1 MANTLMSWYE
11 RELSFLYTEARS
23 FAEEH
28 PQLASHLGVSYDSV
42 SDPHVARL
50 LEAFALINARLSRQ
64 LAEGSTQLSSSLL
77 NIVFPMCLQSL
88 PSTSMIQIAPSKEQ
102 SQVATLP
109 SGTRFR
115 AYVNEDQF
123 CRFRTTRDMQLCPF
137 DIVDH
142 QFESRPFVLS
152 DIDYPESST
161 ALLKMELAMLDESR
175 SFSDLSPFSE
185 IIIHFQGL
193 ARHQARIYDYLL
205 RHRCHMVL
213 ANGSEQ
219 QVTLSTEQ
227 FAAVGFTGR
236 DSMITHDNSTFLDYQ
251 MMLELFAWPEL
262 FFGFRLLDIGN
273 ALRQFACQR
282 VTLLLFLEDTVDEQV
297 AALSSI
303 RYSLGCAPVINLFEH
318 IAEPVVVDH
327 RQLSYQLVPD
337 THSANTLEVQ
347 SVQKVLDIT
356 GEQPELLPPL
366 YGLKHNDTEHNRFWL
381 YHPPEADSDAC
392 GQLSVVYPE
401 LQMNKN
407 QTMVLSPHL
416 ICNNGMQV
424 LELPDNPRLECLDS
438 IALPVAAKMIMRPTA
453 RIRRKQSIK
462 NRLNLLVHLKG
473 AFTSVLQGRDPA
485 SDLRTLMYVY
495 CLHNNSVSTAWLD
508 SLVQMQPRPLVA
520 PLRISGHQCFT
531 QGIELII
538 ELDPSRLKQVSIMMF
553 VNLIDF
559 MAAGY
564 AGYHNFIEV
573 VIRLKGDS
581 GDYMRCTRRHG
592 YQINR

>member
-1 MANTLMSWYE
+1 MPNTLMSWYE
-11 RELSFLYTEARS
+11 RELSFLYTEARA

-28 PQLASHLGVSYDSV
+28 PQLASHLGVGYSSL

-50 LEAFALINARLSRQ
+50 LESFALINARLSRQ

-88 PSTSMIQIAPSKEQ
+88 PSTSIIRIAPSSDQ
-102 SQVATLP
+102 SQVAALP

-115 AYVNEDQF
+115 AYINEDQF
-123 CRFRTTRDMQLCPF
+123 CRFQTTRELQLCPF
-137 DIVDH
+137 DITES
-142 QFESRPFVLS
+142 QFELRPFTFS
-152 DIDYPESST
+152 GIDYPESST
-161 ALLKMELAMLDESR
+161 ALLKLELGMLDDSR
-175 SFSDLSPFSE
+175 SFSDLAPFSE
-185 IIIHFQGL
+185 ISIHFQGL
-193 ARHQARIYDYLL
+193 ARRQAQIYDYLF
-205 RHRCHMVL
+205 RHRCQMVL
-213 ANGSEQ
+213 VNDKGQ
-219 QVTLSTEQ
+219 QVVLSMRQ

-236 DSMITHDNSTFLDYQ
+236 DSMMTHENRIFLDYQ

-273 ALRQFACQR
+273 ALRQFSCQR
-282 VTLLLFLEDTVDEQV
+282 VTLLVFLEDIAEEQV
-297 AALSSI
+297 PVLGSVH
-303 RYSLGCAPVINLFEH
+303 YSLGCAPVINLFEH

-356 GEQPELLPPL
+356 GEQPELLPPI
-366 YGLKHNDTEHNRFWL
+366 YGLKHNDTDHDRFWL
-381 YHPPEADSDAC
+381 YHPPETEADVC
-392 GQLSVVYPE
+392 GQLSVVFPN

-407 QTMVLSPHL
+407 QAMVLSPHL

-438 IALPVAAKMIMRPTA
+438 IALPTDAKMLIRPTA
-453 RIRRKQSIK
+453 RIRRKHNIK

-473 AFTSVLQGRDPA
+473 AFTSVLQGSDPA

-495 CLHNNSVSTAWLD
+495 CLRNNPVSTAWLD
-508 SLVQMQPRPLVA
+508 SLVQIQPRPLVA
-520 PLRISGHQCFT
+520 PLRIGGHRCFT

-559 MAAGY
+559 LVAGY
-564 AGYHNFIEV
+564 TGYHSFIEV
-573 VIRLKGDS
+573 IIRLKGDS

>member
-1 MANTLMSWYE
+1 MPNTLMSWYE
-11 RELSFLYTEARS
+11 RELSFLYTEARA

-28 PQLASHLGVSYDSV
+28 PQLGSHLGIGYNSV

-50 LEAFALINARLSRQ
+50 LESFALINARLSRQ
-64 LAEGSTQLSSSLL
+64 LAEGSTQLSNSLL
-77 NIVFPMCLQSL
+77 KIVYPMCLQSL
-88 PSTSMIQIAPSKEQ
+88 PSTSMIRIAPSRDQ
-102 SQVATLP
+102 SQVAALP

-115 AYVNEDQF
+115 AYINEDQF
-123 CRFRTTRDMQLCPF
+123 CQFQTTRELQLCPF
-137 DIVDH
+137 DIMES
-142 QFESRPFVLS
+142 QFELRPFS
-152 DIDYPESST
+152 FSGIDYPESST
-161 ALLKMELAMLDESR
+161 ALLKLELGMLDDSR
-175 SFSDLSPFSE
+175 RFSDLAPFSE
-185 IIIHFQGL
+185 ISIHLQGL
-193 ARHQARIYDYLL
+193 ARHQAQMYDCLF
-205 RHRCHMVL
+205 RHRCQMVL
-213 ANGSEQ
+213 VNDKEQ
-219 QVTLSTEQ
+219 QVVLSMGQ

-236 DSMITHDNSTFLDYQ
+236 DSMMTHDNSTFLDYQ

-262 FFGFRLLDIGN
+262 FFGFRLLDIGD
-273 ALRQFACQR
+273 ALRQFSCQR
-282 VTLLLFLEDTVDEQV
+282 VTLLVFLEDIAEEQV
-297 AALSSI
+297 PALGSI
-303 RYSLGCAPVINLFEH
+303 HYSLGCAPVINLFEQ

-356 GEQPELLPPL
+356 GEQPELLPPI
-366 YGLKHNDTEHNRFWL
+366 YGLKHNDTDHGRFWL
-381 YHPPEADSDAC
+381 YHPPETETDIC
-392 GQLSVVYPE
+392 GQLSVVFPNLE
-401 LQMNKN
+401 TNKN

-438 IALPVAAKMIMRPTA
+438 IALPAEAKMLMRPTA
-453 RIRRKQSIK
+453 RIRRKYNIK

-473 AFTSVLQGRDPA
+473 AFTSVLQGSDPA
-485 SDLRTLMYVY
+485 SNLRTLMYVY
-495 CLHNNSVSTAWLD
+495 CLRNNSVSTAWLD
-508 SLVQMQPRPLVA
+508 SLIQMQPRPLVA
-520 PLRISGHQCFT
+520 PLRIGGHQCFT

-559 MAAGY
+559 MVAGY
-564 AGYHNFIEV
+564 AGYHSFIEV

-592 YQINR
+592 YLINR